1 MPRGMPVVVRVNPVG
16 VDRFK
21 AGQPVPAGTVVVKE
35 KYPAVLPE
43 HTAGRSRRDGQAGA
57 GYDPENGD
65 WEYAYEQRWPEAERK
80 VVRGKLRWCIELPPR
95 RTGHRLP
102 VPPLLASI
110 PIGILG
116 QRPSRWSHG

>member
-1 MPRGMPVVVRVNPVG
+1 MPRGAVVVRVNPVG

-35 KYPAVLPE
+35 KYPEYSPNTPPVAVAAMVKREP
-43 HTAGRSRRDGQAGA
+43 

-80 VVRGKLRWCIELPPR
+80 VVRGKLRSCIDCHQGARDTDYLFRPYLR
-95 RTGHRLP
+95 
-102 VPPLLASI
+102 AS
-110 PIGILG
+110 
-116 QRPSRWSHG
+116 R